1 MEDHILHEQMN
12 KKKKKTW
19 RKRKT
24 TMCIIEICG
33 T

>member
-12 KKKKKTW
+12 KKKKTW

>member
-12 KKKKKTW
+12 KKKTW